1 MTFTDYLQEIL
12 RQFAQTLMVPAMVI
26 LGLLVLLALFFIGTL
41 IVEYLTEHRL
51 AKQSLPDAINAI
63 EDAEFAQLNEVIC
76 ATQLLWPQKRA
87 LLMTVN
93 NAGLPADALFALAKG
108 QVQELERRYRK
119 LAGYTDLMAKV
130 APMMG
135 LVCTL
140 VPLGPGIVAMGQG
153 DMNTL
158 SSSLGVAF
166 DGTVAGLVSAMVA
179 MCVSHVRKRWYSGY
193 QAAVEALMTTV
204 LEKAESCREAG
215 EELPHGFTAQ
225 ELEPYREASNA
236 ALKAAAAAK
245 PSKRIKAQ
253 AGEEQR

>member
-12 RQFAQTLMVPAMVI
+12 RQFASALMVPAMVI
-26 LGLLVLLALFFIGTL
+26 LALLVLLALFFLGSL
-41 IVEYLTEHRL
+41 IVEYFTERRL
-51 AKQSLPDAINAI
+51 AKQSLPDAINAV
-63 EDAEFAQLNEVIC
+63 ECAEFAELDQVIVN
-76 ATQLLWPQKRA
+76 TQLLWSQKAA
-87 LLMTVN
+87 LLMVVR

-108 QVQELERRYRK
+108 QVQDFERRYRK

-166 DGTVAGLVSAMVA
+166 DGTVAGLVSAMAA
-179 MCVSHVRKRWYSGY
+179 MCISHVRKRWYSGY
-193 QAAVEALMTTV
+193 QAAVEALMTAV
-204 LEKAESCREAG
+204 LEKADACREAG
-215 EELPHGFTAQ
+215 EQLPSGFTAA
-225 ELEPYREASNA
+225 ELEPY
-236 ALKAAAAAK
+236 KAAAKEALQAAGAAAK
-245 PSKRIKAQ
+245 APRGQK
-253 AGEEQR
+253 GEQR

>member
-12 RQFAQTLMVPAMVI
+12 RQFASALMVPAMVI
-26 LGLLVLLALFFIGTL
+26 LALLVLLALFFLGSL
-41 IVEYLTEHRL
+41 IVEYFTERRL
-51 AKQSLPDAINAI
+51 AKQSLPDAINAV
-63 EDAEFAQLNEVIC
+63 ERAEFAELDQVIVN
-76 ATQLLWPQKRA
+76 TQLLWSQKAA
-87 LLMTVN
+87 LLMVVR

-108 QVQELERRYRK
+108 QVQDFERRYRK

-166 DGTVAGLVSAMVA
+166 DGTVAGLVSAMAA
-179 MCVSHVRKRWYSGY
+179 MCISHVRKRWYSGY
-193 QAAVEALMTTV
+193 QAAVEALMTAV
-204 LEKAESCREAG
+204 LEKADACREAG
-215 EELPHGFTAQ
+215 EQLPSGFTAA
-225 ELEPYREASNA
+225 ELEPY
-236 ALKAAAAAK
+236 KAAAKEALQAAGAAAK
-245 PSKRIKAQ
+245 APRGQK
-253 AGEEQR
+253 GEQR

>member
-12 RQFAQTLMVPAMVI
+12 RQFASALMVPAMVI
-26 LGLLVLLALFFIGTL
+26 LALLVLLALFFLGSL
-41 IVEYLTEHRL
+41 IVEYFTERRL
-51 AKQSLPDAINAI
+51 AKQSLPDAINAV
-63 EDAEFAQLNEVIC
+63 ERAEFAELDQVIVN
-76 ATQLLWPQKRA
+76 TQLLWSQKAA
-87 LLMTVN
+87 LLMVVR

-108 QVQELERRYRK
+108 QVQDFERRYRK

-166 DGTVAGLVSAMVA
+166 DGTVAGLVSAMAA
-179 MCVSHVRKRWYSGY
+179 MCISHVRKRWYSGY
-193 QAAVEALMTTV
+193 QAAVEALMTAV
-204 LEKAESCREAG
+204 LEKADACREAG
-215 EELPHGFTAQ
+215 EQLPCGFTAA
-225 ELEPYREASNA
+225 ELEPY
-236 ALKAAAAAK
+236 KAAAKEALQAAGAAAK
-245 PSKRIKAQ
+245 APRGQK
-253 AGEEQR
+253 GEQR